1 MNRSPLIL
9 LAIIALAVA
18 VVAVSALGA
27 YYLRMRSMPEQAAT
41 LPVAEPGAQET
52 PQEIE
57 PPQES
62 PDPASLDSALTT
74 VIAQAN
80 LAPLDPGPAPD
91 PAKVTLG
98 EALFFDKELSGNRD
112 ISCATCHHPLMH
124 GGDNLSLPFGTGAK
138 GLGTARKIGVGRE
151 LVPRNAPEI
160 FNRGAEQWST
170 MFWDGRVSEA
180 FDYFTS
186 PAGDL
191 LPAGLENP
199 LAVQAMFPPTSR
211 DEMRGRSGDLCREKE
226 DPPQVQTV
234 FSISA
239 PAEEEGLEVDMAPE
253 INEIALVDD
262 KDLNGI
268 WTSLMVRL
276 LAHPEYR
283 EMFAAAYPQLPR
295 EELGFE
301 HAANAIAA
309 YEIAAFSFA
318 DSPWDRYL
326 AGESDA
332 LSDEEKAGA
341 LLFYGEAGCG
351 SCHSGTLQTDQKFH
365 NIGAPQFGPGKD
377 ETGLDYGRY
386 LVTGEPGDKF
396 AFRTP
401 PLRNVALTG
410 PWLHNGAYTSLEDVV
425 RHHLNVSE
433 SLGGYSG
440 DHLPQDLQTT
450 MRHEGAVIAEVMGTL
465 DPLLRTPRELSE
477 EQIDQLLAF
486 LHAQTS
492 PSAVDLAH
500 LVPESVPS
508 GLPVWD

>member
-1 MNRSPLIL
+1 MKRSPLIF

-18 VVAVSALGA
+18 IVAVSALGA
-27 YYLRMRSMPEQAAT
+27 YYLRMRVVPEQAAT
-41 LPVAEPGAQET
+41 FSVADPRAQDDT
-52 PQEIE
+52 PENDAQ
-57 PPQES
+57 QES
-62 PDPASLDSALTT
+62 PAPDSLDSALAT
-74 VIAQAN
+74 VIVHAN
-80 LAPLDPGPAPD
+80 LSPLDVGSAPD
-91 PAKVTLG
+91 PAKVALG

-124 GGDNLSLPFGTGAK
+124 GGDNLSLPFGTGAM
-138 GLGTARKIGVGRE
+138 GLGTARKIGVGRD

-160 FNRGAEQWST
+160 FNRGADEWST
-170 MFWDGRVSEA
+170 MFWDGRVTEA

-186 PAGDL
+186 PADDL

-226 DPPQVQTV
+226 GPPEVQTV
-234 FSISA
+234 FSVSA
-239 PAEEEGLEVDMAPE
+239 PDGEVTVQESEGPD
-253 INEIALVDD
+253 INEIALVADED
-262 KDLNGI
+262 FRNI
-268 WTSLMVRL
+268 WASLMDRL
-276 LAHPEYR
+276 LAIPEYR
-283 EMFAAAYPQLPR
+283 ELFAAAYPQHPR
-295 EELGFE
+295 EDLGFQ

-309 YEIAAFSFA
+309 YEIAAFSFI

-326 AGESDA
+326 AGETDV
-332 LSDEEKAGA
+332 LSNEEKAGA
-341 LLFYGEAGCG
+341 LLFYGEAGCSG
-351 SCHSGTLQTDQKFH
+351 CHSGTLMTDQKYH

-377 ETGLDYGRY
+377 ATGLDYGRY

-410 PWLHNGAYTSLEDVV
+410 PWLHNGAYANLEAVV

-433 SLGGYSG
+433 GLGGYSG
-440 DHLPQDLQTT
+440 GDLPQDLQASI
-450 MRHEGAVIAEVMGTL
+450 RNEGAVIAEVMGTL
-465 DPLLRTPRELSE
+465 DPLMRNPRELSD

-486 LHAQTS
+486 LQALTS